1 MLTNAPKGTKDVLPS
16 QVYKWQYVENA
27 FREACRRYV
36 FKEIRTPVFE
46 HTELFS
52 RGVGDTTDIVE
63 KQMYTFEDYGKR
75 SITLKP
81 EGTSPVVRA
90 FVEHKLYAEV
100 QPSKYYYII
109 PCFRYEKPQSGRLRE
124 FHQFGIEIF
133 GTDNMMADAEVIG
146 FASDFLASLGISDL
160 ELRINS
166 IGCPECRKVYRNALR
181 EFLKLKYDDLC
192 ETCKGRYERNPMRI
206 LDCKSPV
213 CRELVQG
220 APVMLDY
227 LCDSCRDAFEDLKR
241 NLDAMEIE
249 YIVDP
254 GIVRGLDY
262 YTKTAFEFVSNK
274 IGAQGTVCG
283 GGRYDHLIETIGGPP
298 VPGVGFGLGIERL
311 LLLMETTGIEIPE
324 PENLEVFI
332 AVMGERAKTFGLKL
346 LRDLRRQGIIAEM
359 DCLGRNIKGQFK
371 YADRLGAKYTIVI
384 GDNELDQ
391 NMVSVKNMKTSEQR
405 QVPLPDIL
413 EEIAGSVRQ
422 GLSG

>member
-1 MLTNAPKGTKDVLPS
+1 MLTNAPKGTKDILPG
-16 QVYKWQYVENA
+16 QVYKWHFVENA
-27 FREACRRYV
+27 FREACSKYV

-46 HTELFS
+46 HTELFA

-146 FASDFLASLGISDL
+146 FAADFLSSLGIDGL

-166 IGCPECRKVYRNALR
+166 IGCPVCREKHRAALR
-181 EFLKLKYDDLC
+181 EFLTPKFDELC
-192 ETCKGRYERNPMRI
+192 DTCKGRFDRNPMRI
-206 LDCKSPV
+206 LDCKSSV
-213 CRELVQG
+213 CQDLVQG

-227 LCDSCRDAFEDLKR
+227 LCDDCQTAFDELKG
-241 NLDAMEIE
+241 NLDAMGIE
-249 YIVDP
+249 YTVDP

-262 YTKTAFEFVSNK
+262 YTKTAFEFVSNN

-283 GGRYDHLIETIGGPP
+283 GGRYDNLIEEIGGPP
-298 VPGVGFGLGIERL
+298 IPGVGFGLGIERL
-311 LLLMETTGIEIPE
+311 LLVMEGAGIEIPE
-324 PENLEVFI
+324 PDNVEVFV
-332 AVMGERAKTFGLKL
+332 AVMGNRAKAFGLKL
-346 LRDLRRQGIIAEM
+346 MRDLRKEGIKAEM
-359 DCLGRNIKGQFK
+359 DLMGRNIKGQFK
-371 YADRLGAKYTIVI
+371 YSDRLNAKYTIVI

-391 NMVSVKNMKTSEQR
+391 NLVSIKDMSTSTQK
-405 QVPLPDIL
+405 QVPLDDIIK
-413 EEIAGSVRQ
+413 EI
-422 GLSG
+422 LK

>member
-1 MLTNAPKGTKDVLPS
+1 MLTNAPKGTKDILPS
-16 QVYKWQYVENA
+16 QVYKWHYVENA
-27 FREACRRYV
+27 FREACDRYV
-36 FKEIRTPVFE
+36 MKEIRTPVFE
-46 HTELFS
+46 HTELFA

-100 QPSKYYYII
+100 QPSKFYYII

-124 FHQFGIEIF
+124 FHQMGIEIF

-146 FASDFLASLGISDL
+146 FASDFLKSMGIDDL

-166 IGCPECRKVYRNALR
+166 IGCPECRETYRNALR
-181 EFLKLKYDDLC
+181 AFLADKYDALC
-192 ETCKGRYERNPMRI
+192 ETCKGRYDRNPMRI
-206 LDCKSPV
+206 LDCKSPE
-213 CRELVQG
+213 CQTLVQG
-220 APVMLDY
+220 APMMLDY
-227 LCDSCRDAFEDLKR
+227 LCDDCKTAFDDLKK
-241 NLDAMEIE
+241 NLDSMEIE

-283 GGRYDHLIETIGGPP
+283 GGRYDHLIEVIGGPP
-298 VPGVGFGLGIERL
+298 IPGVGFGLGIERL
-311 LLLMETTGIEIPE
+311 LMIMEASGCEIPE
-324 PENLEVFI
+324 SAQLDVFI
-332 AVMGERAKTFGLKL
+332 AVMGERAKLFGLSL
-346 LRDLRRQGIIAEM
+346 MRSLRNQGVKAEM
-359 DCLGRNIKGQFK
+359 DSLGRNIKGQFK
-371 YADRLGAKYTIVI
+371 YADRLAAKYTIVI

-391 NMVSVKNMKTSEQR
+391 SMVSIKNMATSEQK
-405 QVPLPDIL
+405 QVSLGDIL
-413 EEIAGSVRQ
+413 KEIIE
-422 GLSG
+422 

>member
-262 YTKTAFEFVSNK
+262 YTKTTFEFVSNK